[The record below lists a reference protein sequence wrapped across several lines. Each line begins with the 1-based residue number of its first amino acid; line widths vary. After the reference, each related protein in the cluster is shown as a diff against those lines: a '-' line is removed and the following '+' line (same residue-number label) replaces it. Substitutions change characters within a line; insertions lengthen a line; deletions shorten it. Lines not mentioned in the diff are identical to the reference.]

1 MTTTVLVIGQMV
13 GASVFPTLADKH
25 GRLLIAYTT
34 LMAVTVCFLLTAIV
48 PWFAGFV
55 VMRFL
60 MGMLS
65 QVCVEK
71 YGDLVI
77 VIVYIYDITSRKI
90 IQMIILTMCV
100 IKNCDYSWFFLFD
113 DNINSTIE
121 G

>member
-60 MGMLS
+60 MGMFS
-65 QVCVEK
+65 QVCVK
-71 YGDLVI
+71 NYGDLVI
-77 VIVYIYDITSRKI
+77 AVYIFDITPRKI
-90 IQMIILTMCV
+90 IQMIIMT
-100 IKNCDYSWFFLFD
+100 KNCDYSCGFFLLFN
-113 DNINSTIE
+113 DNSNSTNE